1 MHHRL
6 YQQAITMLQENMITF
21 FLEQEKLGWS
31 VKTNRDA
38 VSNAIRITCIKKRT
52 VDDEK
57 PEAELIHRLLNNPL
71 IKTFAPDLEA
81 LSMLRNDVNH
91 GGYRTEEDNSA
102 NSAKSILDQFNSIWK
117 RIREKLS
124 TMES

>member
-21 FLEQEKLGWS
+21 FLEQEKLGWG

-38 VSNAIRITCIKKRT
+38 VSNAIRITCLKERT

-57 PEAELIHRLLNNPL
+57 PEAELIHRLLSNPL
-71 IKTFAPDLEA
+71 IKAFAPDLEA
-81 LSMLRNDVNH
+81 LRMLRNDVNH
-91 GGYRTEEDNSA
+91 GIM
-102 NSAKSILDQFNSIWK
+102 KSCRNFLKTSRNGSLENQCTCCSVIS
-117 RIREKLS
+117 
-124 TMES
+124 